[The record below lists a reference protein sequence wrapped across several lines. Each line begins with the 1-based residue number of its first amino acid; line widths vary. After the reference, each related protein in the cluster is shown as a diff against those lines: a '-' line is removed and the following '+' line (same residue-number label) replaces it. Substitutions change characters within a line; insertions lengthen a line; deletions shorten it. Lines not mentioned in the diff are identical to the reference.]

1 MRQVPGWPSHVRFA
15 ITTTFGRI
23 TTPHVQT
30 RKQKLMKAEHPAHGW
45 GEPGRD
51 QAQGSPACGPS
62 KWLKDNRTLALPPEN
77 DDYPIPPHPESK
89 SM

>member
-1 MRQVPGWPSHVRFA
+1 
-15 ITTTFGRI
+15 
-23 TTPHVQT
+23 
-30 RKQKLMKAEHPAHGW
+30 MKAEHPAHGW

-77 DDYPIPPHPESK
+77 DDYPIPRPPPPSPNQCDSEAQLGATTAHEARDVQSDTAHV
-89 SM
+89 